1 MKPNLPIYLIAL
13 VTIFLMFAQCKD
25 PAVEKKIDAHLR
37 RKMLVLKESAQSET
51 SVAVVFKTSET
62 LTEQHKIVLQKKGIH
77 VMAGIG
83 NIYSATLPAK
93 SVYDL
98 AKMKFVESIQGSK
111 EFQIPPT
118 DTTRTIQKL

>member
-1 MKPNLPIYLIAL
+1 MRPDIQGYLMAL
-13 VTIFLMFAQCKD
+13 AAIIILAQCKD

-37 RKMLVLKESAQSET
+37 LKMMTLKQSAQAEAP
-51 SVAVVFKTSET
+51 VVVVFKSSET
-62 LTEQHKIVLQKKGIH
+62 LTESHKMVLQKKGIR
-77 VMAGIG
+77 VTAGIG

-93 SVYDL
+93 KVYDL

-118 DTTRTIQKL
+118 DSTRTIQKL